1 MNTDTIKK
9 IVVAFFFVGLLA
21 APLAV
26 KQFKAWKNN
35 SGQTMEK
42 SKALERYGFYL
53 DEVSSEV
60 GIDFQHQR
68 PQLDPRLNHIMP
80 QVASLGPSVTITD
93 VDNDSLPDIYLT
105 NSRYGTKN
113 ALYHNQGDG
122 TFVDVAESAGIG
134 DINQDGTGVSMGAI
148 WADYNNDGYEDLFV
162 YKWGKPLLF
171 RNEGGLTFTNVTN
184 KTTFPDWMNANTAT
198 WLDYNSDGL
207 IDLFIGGYYP
217 EDINLWELENT
228 KIMPDSYE
236 YATNGGRNYLF
247 ENVGGGEFKDVTKQV
262 GLNTK
267 MWTLAVS
274 AADLDGSGY
283 PELVIANDYGVN
295 ELYVNNKGE
304 SFTNIGEDSGIGFTP
319 KSGMSISFADPLNQ
333 GRFSFYVTNISEPGA
348 LVQGNS
354 FWMASGS
361 PDELKFTNLAG
372 SFNVDL
378 GGWSYGGQFGDLN
391 NDGYQDLY
399 VANGYVS
406 DTPNTDYW
414 YDFSK
419 VAGGNK
425 TIIEDAKNWPD
436 MKGRSLS
443 GFQQNRI
450 WLNDGAGKYQEVSS
464 KVGGRIK
471 LDSRSVAFADLWQ
484 KGSLDIIV
492 QTHNGPVK
500 IYRNTTANKDQWI
513 AFNLEGTQS
522 NRSAIGAILA
532 LHWGD
537 KLQKQ
542 AVTGGVAFSSQNQRA
557 LYFGLGEYKQ
567 VDKAVIYWPSGKKQT
582 IENPKAATTH
592 YIKEPDQEL
601 IN

>member
-1 MNTDTIKK
+1 MNSQTIKK
-9 IVVAFFFVGLLA
+9 TVVAFFFFGLIA

-26 KQFKAWKNN
+26 KQFNTWKKQ
-35 SGQTMEK
+35 SEETLEK

-53 DEVSSEV
+53 EEVSSEV
-60 GIDFQHQR
+60 GITFQHQR
-68 PQLDPRLNHIMP
+68 PQLDTKLDHIMP
-80 QVASLGPSVTITD
+80 QVASLGPSVTVTD
-93 VDNDSLPDIYLT
+93 IDNDSLPDIYLT
-105 NSRYGTKN
+105 NSRYGTNN

-122 TFVDVAESAGIG
+122 TFKDIAVAAGIG
-134 DINQDGTGVSMGAI
+134 DINKKGTGVSMGAV
-148 WADYNNDGYEDLFV
+148 WADYNNDGFEDLFV

-171 RNEGGLTFTNVTN
+171 RNEGEMKFTDVTHQTN
-184 KTTFPDWMNANTAT
+184 FPEWMNANTAT

-236 YATNGGRNYLF
+236 YATNGGRNYLL
-247 ENVGGGEFKDVTKQV
+247 ENMGGGQFKDVTKQV
-262 GLNTK
+262 GVDTK

-295 ELYVNNKGE
+295 ELFVNNKGE

-319 KSGMSISFADPLNQ
+319 KSGMSISFSDPLNQ

-361 PDELKFTNLAG
+361 RDKLKFTNLAG

-425 TIIEDAKNWPD
+425 KIIEDAKNWPD

-450 WLNDGAGKYQEVSS
+450 WLNDGAGQFQEVSS
-464 KVGGRIK
+464 EVGGRLT
-471 LDSRSVAFADLWQ
+471 LDSRSVAFADLWN

-492 QTHNGPVK
+492 QAHNGPVK
-500 IYRNTTANKDQWI
+500 VYRNTTSVSNQWI
-513 AFNLEGTQS
+513 AFNLEGTES
-522 NRSAIGAILA
+522 NRSAIGAVVE

-537 KLQKQ
+537 HFQKQ
-542 AVTGGVAFSSQNQRA
+542 VVTGGVAFSSQNQRA
-557 LYFGLGEYKQ
+557 LYFGLGEHKQ
-567 VDKAVIYWPSGKKQT
+567 VEKAVIQWPSGKKQT
-582 IENPKAATTH
+582 IENPQVGVTH
-592 YIKEPDQEL
+592 YIKEPEL
-601 IN
+601 VN